1 MATATAHP
9 NIALVKYWGKQDKPG
24 NFPATPSLSITLD
37 TLATE
42 TTVVKSDQ
50 DSFHVAGSQVKYAK
64 VTKFLAGLRGHFDV
78 PPLAIETQNNFP
90 TGAGLAS
97 SASGFAAL
105 ITAINEE
112 CGLGLE
118 VELASE
124 WARMG
129 SASAARSMFGGYVSL
144 VPPLWRAQPTAP
156 ASHWPLAVVVAITS
170 TMSKAVS
177 SGKGMEITRITSPY
191 YKTWLDGSGDDYAR
205 VNDAIASKDF
215 AELAAAAELNCLKMH
230 AIMQTSVPTLNYW
243 NPATI
248 SVMEK
253 VRQLRDNGKSVFFTI
268 DAGPQ
273 VKVVCLPEQAQS
285 VAQAL
290 AETSGVLETVICQI
304 GPGAYL
310 KP

>member
-50 DSFHVAGSQVKYAK
+50 DSFHLAGSQVKDAK

-170 TMSKAVS
+170 TTSKAVS
-177 SGKGMEITRITSPY
+177 SGKGMEITRTTSPY

-290 AETSGVLETVICQI
+290 AETSGVLETVICQL

>member
-50 DSFHVAGSQVKYAK
+50 DSFHLAGSQVKDAK

-170 TMSKAVS
+170 T
-177 SGKGMEITRITSPY
+177 T
-191 YKTWLDGSGDDYAR
+191 
-205 VNDAIASKDF
+205 
-215 AELAAAAELNCLKMH
+215 
-230 AIMQTSVPTLNYW
+230 
-243 NPATI
+243 
-248 SVMEK
+248 
-253 VRQLRDNGKSVFFTI
+253 
-268 DAGPQ
+268 
-273 VKVVCLPEQAQS
+273 
-285 VAQAL
+285 
-290 AETSGVLETVICQI
+290 
-304 GPGAYL
+304 
-310 KP
+310 

>member
-1 MATATAHP
+1 
-9 NIALVKYWGKQDKPG
+9 
-24 NFPATPSLSITLD
+24 
-37 TLATE
+37 
-42 TTVVKSDQ
+42 
-50 DSFHVAGSQVKYAK
+50 
-64 VTKFLAGLRGHFDV
+64 
-78 PPLAIETQNNFP
+78 
-90 TGAGLAS
+90 
-97 SASGFAAL
+97 
-105 ITAINEE
+105 
-112 CGLGLE
+112 LGLE

-170 TMSKAVS
+170 TTSKAVS
-177 SGKGMEITRITSPY
+177 SGKGMEITRTTSPY

-290 AETSGVLETVICQI
+290 AETFGVLETVICQL

>member
-1 MATATAHP
+1 MATAIAHP

-24 NFPATPSLSITLD
+24 NIPATPSLSITLD

-50 DSFHVAGSQVKYAK
+50 DSFHLAGLQVNDAK
-64 VTKFLAGLRGHFDV
+64 VAKFLATLRAQVDV
-78 PPLAIETQNNFP
+78 PPLNIETHNNFP

-105 ITAINEE
+105 ITAINAE
-112 CGLGLE
+112 CSLGLDDDM
-118 VELASE
+118 ASE
-124 WARMG
+124 WARIG

-144 VPPLWRAQPTAP
+144 IPPLWRAQPTAA

-170 TMSKAVS
+170 TASKAVS
-177 SGKGMEITRITSPY
+177 SGEGMEITRTTSPF
-191 YKTWLDGSGDDYAR
+191 YKTWLQGSGDDYAR
-205 VNDAIASKDF
+205 VNDAIACRDF
-215 AELAAAAELNCLKMH
+215 PELAAAAELNCLKMH

-253 VRQLRDNGKSVFFTI
+253 VRQLRDNGKSAFFTI

-285 VAQAL
+285 VAQVL
-290 AETSGVLETVICQI
+290 AKTSGVLETIICQL

-310 KP
+310 RP